1 MEICSHD
8 KCSGCNSCV
17 NACPHGCISMEE
29 DALGVM
35 HPVIDE
41 HRCVHCNLCVRSCPN
56 NVELEFNYPLK
67 CYASWVTDKEKR
79 RICASG
85 GIGTALSEYVIRHGG
100 VVFGSRYDD
109 KMFPVMSYAETLD
122 ELECYKGSRYVQS
135 VVGGDTFHKVKHFL
149 VNDRLVLF
157 VGTPCQVA
165 GLKTFLKKDFN
176 NLITVDLICH
186 GVCPTRYF
194 VDEVEYLKQRYRI
207 NSLGDVRFRGN
218 DGNNFRLSL
227 WGKNGRRLFPRSGI
241 FEKIFRIDEAQQFYI
256 WGFLMGVSMRENCY
270 SCKFSRPERISDVTI
285 GDFIGIVGQ
294 TGSSKTTLIN
304 LLLRFYDVSDGEIL
318 IDGNNIKNYSL
329 HELRKNIAVSF
340 QNPFLFNDTVKN
352 NIKWGKKDATDEEVY
367 RAAKIACCYDFITKD
382 LKDGFDTMI
391 SEGGTNLSGG
401 QRQRVC
407 LARAILLHPKIL
419 ILDDSFS
426 ALDRLTET
434 KVKENLKRE
443 CSDITKIVISQKIS
457 TIKDCDNIIVLEKGH
472 ITHIGTHS
480 YLNDV
485 DEIYKD
491 INAIQNEGL

>member
-17 NACPHGCISMEE
+17 NVCPHGCISMEE

-109 KMFPVMSYAETLD
+109 NMFPVMSYAETLD

-194 VDEVEYLKQRYRI
+194 VDEVEYLKQRCRI

-285 GDFIGIVGQ
+285 GDFIGIGNIVPFGWPKENV
-294 TGSSKTTLIN
+294 SSVTMNTPKGESFYEVVSSENDSLVNISRDYRER
-304 LLLRFYDVSDGEIL
+304 LEYGPSLRYAFPRHKL
-318 IDGNNIKNYSL
+318 NANFKKNYKVYGFVKGIRKTLRMEQFCRVIGFYL
-329 HELRKNIAVSF
+329 HNWSYVF
-340 QNPFLFNDTVKN
+340 H
-352 NIKWGKKDATDEEVY
+352 W
-367 RAAKIACCYDFITKD
+367 
-382 LKDGFDTMI
+382 
-391 SEGGTNLSGG
+391 
-401 QRQRVC
+401 
-407 LARAILLHPKIL
+407 L
-419 ILDDSFS
+419 IGRF
-426 ALDRLTET
+426 
-434 KVKENLKRE
+434 
-443 CSDITKIVISQKIS
+443 
-457 TIKDCDNIIVLEKGH
+457 
-472 ITHIGTHS
+472 
-480 YLNDV
+480 
-485 DEIYKD
+485 
-491 INAIQNEGL
+491 